1 MINIT
6 ICDGLIIPS
15 RDHTPNIS
23 FLEASND
30 IKLIENMI
38 LMETTTF
45 DNAKKIIKD
54 LIDKVI
60 GFIKWVIN
68 KVRIYIEPKKKHI
81 KNNKKAILEFN
92 ESHPAYYEKVNVPEN
107 LLNPKYKISD
117 INNKINDFLELSNKL
132 LNREPDSED
141 HITSADMVVN
151 GIFMDIIG
159 KHPVNLSKDT
169 IITAIYG
176 ESTTIE
182 LGKLNKTKVIDASNR
197 ITDDLDELQ
206 GMKERIGHSLTR
218 LQMLFNNT
226 TVIDPEIKT
235 EMVYIYNGII
245 KAINI
250 YISVELH
257 TYTIIF
263 NILNKMISS
272 DNSTENNKN

>member
-92 ESHPAYYEKVNVPEN
+92 E
-107 LLNPKYKISD
+107 
-117 INNKINDFLELSNKL
+117 
-132 LNREPDSED
+132 
-141 HITSADMVVN
+141 
-151 GIFMDIIG
+151 
-159 KHPVNLSKDT
+159 
-169 IITAIYG
+169 
-176 ESTTIE
+176 
-182 LGKLNKTKVIDASNR
+182 
-197 ITDDLDELQ
+197 
-206 GMKERIGHSLTR
+206 
-218 LQMLFNNT
+218 
-226 TVIDPEIKT
+226 
-235 EMVYIYNGII
+235 
-245 KAINI
+245 
-250 YISVELH
+250 
-257 TYTIIF
+257 
-263 NILNKMISS
+263 
-272 DNSTENNKN
+272 